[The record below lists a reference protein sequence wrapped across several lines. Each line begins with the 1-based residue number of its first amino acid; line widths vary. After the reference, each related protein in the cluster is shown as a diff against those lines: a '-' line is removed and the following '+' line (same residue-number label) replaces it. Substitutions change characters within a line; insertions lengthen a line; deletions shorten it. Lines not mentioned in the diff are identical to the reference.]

1 MMKDPVNERS
11 VVCRYNPTEVGL
23 YIADIKWAGQNVPG
37 SPFRIQ
43 LFDTRQELE
52 DFLSSNRTN
61 NFSMD
66 SFNGGAMGNS
76 DFTYG
81 SLKNFS
87 FSG

>member
-1 MMKDPVNERS
+1 MKDPVRERF

-23 YIADIKWAGQNVPG
+23 YIAEIKWAGQNIPG
-37 SPFRIQ
+37 SPFKIQ

-52 DFLSSNRTN
+52 DFLSSSRTSYPSTDP
-61 NFSMD
+61 FS
-66 SFNGGAMGNS
+66 GGALGNS